1 MRQGQLGRSRGGLAA
16 PWLTAPATFA
26 SNKPLSR
33 VVLCLVAGITAP
45 KAAGRIWEDLGDVI
59 FTKTIEAQ
67 GNHVL
72 EHYQTRERIS
82 APCTSKHAFFLWV
95 TRMATLPTER
105 PVVDRCL
112 GYTGAFSFSEQ
123 RTGGHSNSEEDDK
136 EGLNLSHDGG
146 SPNDD

>member
-45 KAAGRIWEDLGDVI
+45 KAAGRIWADLGDVI

-67 GNHVL
+67 GNQVL

-82 APCTSKHAFFLWV
+82 APCTSKHAFFMWV
-95 TRMATLPTER
+95 TRMATLPTAENDLR
-105 PVVDRCL
+105 RQMPRVHRGFFL
-112 GYTGAFSFSEQ
+112 PGAAH
-123 RTGGHSNSEEDDK
+123 RWP
-136 EGLNLSHDGG
+136 L
-146 SPNDD
+146 